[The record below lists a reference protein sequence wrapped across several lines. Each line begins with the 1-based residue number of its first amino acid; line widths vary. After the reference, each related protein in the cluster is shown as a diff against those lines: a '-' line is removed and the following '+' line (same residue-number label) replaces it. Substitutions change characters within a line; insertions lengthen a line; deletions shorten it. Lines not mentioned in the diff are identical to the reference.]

1 MFIFEINHTKSAKIF
16 VVMINS
22 LSFLGQKVNVVIDRP
37 LGSKHPKHGFTYE
50 VNYGYIPNTKSP
62 DGEEQ
67 DVYVLGIDKPIDKII
82 GVCIAVIH
90 RTNDNDDK
98 LVVTQNGEDFSDE
111 EIEKL
116 VEFQEKYFKHV
127 ILRKSF

>member
-1 MFIFEINHTKSAKIF
+1 M
-16 VVMINS
+16 VNS

-37 LGSKHPKHGFTYE
+37 LGSKHPQHGFIYE

-67 DVYVLGIDKPIDKII
+67 DLYVLGIDKPVDKII

-98 LVVTQNGEDFSDE
+98 LVVTPNGEDFSDE
-111 EIEKL
+111 EISKAWPTSLVEKL

-127 ILRKSF
+127 ILRKSL

>member
-1 MFIFEINHTKSAKIF
+1 M
-16 VVMINS
+16 VNS

-37 LGSKHPKHGFTYE
+37 LGSKHPQHGFIYE

-67 DVYVLGIDKPIDKII
+67 DLYVLGIDKPSDKII

-98 LVVTQNGEDFSDE
+98 LVVTSDGKDFSDE
-111 EIEKL
+111 EISKAWPTSLVEKI

-127 ILRKSF
+127 ILRKFL

>member
-1 MFIFEINHTKSAKIF
+1 M
-16 VVMINS
+16 VNS

-37 LGSKHPKHGFTYE
+37 LGSKHPQHGFTYE

-67 DVYVLGIDKPIDKII
+67 DVYVLGIDKPISKII

-98 LVVTQNGEDFSDE
+98 LVVTPNGEDFSDE
-111 EIEKL
+111 EISKAWPTSLVEKL

-127 ILRKSF
+127 ILRKFL

>member
-1 MFIFEINHTKSAKIF
+1 
-16 VVMINS
+16 MINS
-22 LSFLGQKVNVVIDRP
+22 IGFLGQKVNVVIDRP
-37 LGSKHPKHGFTYE
+37 LGSKHPKHGFIYE
-50 VNYGYIPNTKSP
+50 VNYGYIPNTKSA

-67 DVYVLGIDKPIDKII
+67 DVYVLGIDKPINKIT

-98 LVVTQNGEDFSDE
+98 LVVTPNGEDFSDE
-111 EIEKL
+111 EISKAWPTSLVEKL

-127 ILRKSF
+127 ILRKSS

>member
-1 MFIFEINHTKSAKIF
+1 M
-16 VVMINS
+16 VNS
-22 LSFLGQKVNVVIDRP
+22 LGFLGQKVNVIIDRP

-90 RTNDNDDK
+90 RTNDNNDK
-98 LVVTQNGEDFSDE
+98 LVVTPSGENFSDK
-111 EIEKL
+111 EISKAWPTSL
-116 VEFQEKYFKHV
+116 VEKSVKFQEKYFKHV
-127 ILRKSF
+127 ILRKSLE

>member
-1 MFIFEINHTKSAKIF
+1 M
-16 VVMINS
+16 VNS

-37 LGSKHPKHGFTYE
+37 LGSKHPQHGFIYE

-67 DVYVLGIDKPIDKII
+67 DLYVLGIDKPVDKII

-98 LVVTQNGEDFSDE
+98 LVVTSDGKDFSDE
-111 EIEKL
+111 EISKAWPTSLVEKI

-127 ILRKSF
+127 ILRKFL